1 MHRHRLLKEEFSM
14 SNNVLRY
21 NKPAVFLHWLIAIG
35 IFGMFALGWYASDL
49 PKEAPKQAAYDL
61 FDWGIYTWQLAE
73 PISPRSFYFNLHK
86 SLGLTVFAIILIRIV
101 WRFINSPP
109 ELLDTYKKW
118 EKTLATF
125 THRTLYVLLV
135 AVPLS
140 GVIMSVY
147 SKYGIKWFGL
157 PFIKGLDNN
166 PMREL
171 YKEAH
176 EVIGIILLV
185 LVAIHILGALKHKF
199 IDKDN
204 TMKRMSF

>member
-1 MHRHRLLKEEFSM
+1 M
-14 SNNVLRY
+14 NNSVLRY
-21 NKPAVFLHWLIAIG
+21 SKTAVFLHWLIAIG

-61 FDWGIYTWQLAE
+61 FDWGIYTWQLSE
-73 PISPRSFYFNLHK
+73 EISPRSFYFNLHK
-86 SLGLTVFAIILIRIV
+86 SLGLTVFVIILIRLL
-101 WRFINSPP
+101 WRLVNKPP
-109 ELLDTYKKW
+109 ALLDSYKKW
-118 EKTLATF
+118 EKSLANIV
-125 THRTLYVLLV
+125 HRVLYLLIV

-140 GVIMSVY
+140 GVIMSTY

-176 EVIGIILLV
+176 EVIGIVLLV
-185 LVAIHILGALKHKF
+185 FIAVHVLGALKHKF
-199 IDKDN
+199 VDHDS
-204 TMKRMSF
+204 TLKRMWF